1 MMNALIYTENSQLII
16 RKPNGLEWDYE
27 NVDAPELGFPYDV
40 LVYDDIEVV
49 IENYDHNKKWDDQ
62 KQRILTAAEKELIEQ
77 YIENSEPP
85 EGVTLNNQFV
95 SNLNEKV
102 KLFVKQ
108 FTEDYGFDDLVEV
121 TFAGREGSNHPYRS
135 NARRVMEYA
144 DACYVIYDQLV
155 QEIFATRED
164 HLKPIEEYY
173 DQLPVPHLVPDQ
185 ER

>member
-1 MMNALIYTENSQLII
+1 MNRLIYTENNQLII

-27 NVDAPELGFPYDV
+27 NVDKPELGFDYDV

-49 IENYDHNKKWDDQ
+49 VENYDYSKSWDDNDKRTLTDSE
-62 KQRILTAAEKELIEQ
+62 KQAVEQ

-85 EGVTLNNQFV
+85 IGVTLNNQYV
-95 SNLNEKV
+95 EDLNKYV
-102 KLFVKQ
+102 KFNIKE
-108 FTEDYGFDDLVEV
+108 FTEKYGFDDLTEV

-144 DACYVIYDQLV
+144 DAQYVIYDGLV
-155 QEIFATRED
+155 NEIFATRED
-164 HLKPIEEYY
+164 HLKSLEDYQN
-173 DQLPVPHLVPDQ
+173 QLPVPNTIPDH

>member
-1 MMNALIYTENSQLII
+1 MNRLIYTENNQLII

-27 NVDAPELGFPYDV
+27 NVDKPELGFDYDV

-49 IENYDHNKKWDDQ
+49 VENYDYSKSWDDNDKRTLTDSE
-62 KQRILTAAEKELIEQ
+62 KQAVEQ

-85 EGVTLNNQFV
+85 IGVTLNNQYV
-95 SNLNEKV
+95 EDLNKYV
-102 KLFVKQ
+102 KFNIKE
-108 FTEDYGFDDLVEV
+108 FTEKYGFDDLTEV

-144 DACYVIYDQLV
+144 DAQYVIYDGLV
-155 QEIFATRED
+155 NEIFATRED
-164 HLKPIEEYY
+164 HLKPLDDYQN
-173 DQLPVPHLVPDQ
+173 QLPVPNTIPDH

>member
-27 NVDAPELGFPYDV
+27 NVDAPELGWEYDV
-40 LVYDDIEVV
+40 LVYDDIEVC
-49 IENYDHNKKWDDQ
+49 IENYDHSKSWDEQ
-62 KQRILTAAEKELIEQ
+62 EKRSLSPAEKERIEQ

-85 EGVTLNNQFV
+85 TGVTLNNQYV
-95 SNLNEKV
+95 RDLNETV
-102 KLFVKQ
+102 KLNIKE
-108 FTEDYGFDDLVEV
+108 FTEKYGFDDLTEV

-144 DACYVIYDQLV
+144 DAQYVIYDQV
-155 QEIFATRED
+155 VNEIFATRED
-164 HLKPIEEYY
+164 HLKTLDEYVDQFPIPS
-173 DQLPVPHLVPDQ
+173 LIPDH